1 VDPREHPDPPLRVPP
16 RPPAPDSSG
25 IAELVRLCREG
36 HIYEVEKWIRDG
48 KPLHALDYRTSGSHH
63 LQTPIRIA
71 IETRQHDLARLLL
84 CNGYRPEDGLGGSLD
99 FAFRSRAWDIVEL
112 LLAWGADPKQV
123 DHESVLDSYD
133 STLIERFWTYGFDFA
148 EGRYFADY
156 LSTHTNNT
164 PAYGFARRHRDDPG
178 IARELAI
185 ALGEAVWHDRE
196 GPVSLLIWAGAD
208 PHMRVPSLMFPR
220 P

>member
-1 VDPREHPDPPLRVPP
+1 MDPREHPDPPLRVPP